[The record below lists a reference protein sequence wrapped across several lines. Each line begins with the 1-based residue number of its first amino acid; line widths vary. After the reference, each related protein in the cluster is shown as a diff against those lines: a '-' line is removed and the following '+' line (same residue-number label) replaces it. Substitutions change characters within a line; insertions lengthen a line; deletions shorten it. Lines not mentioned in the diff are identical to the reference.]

1 MKYWL
6 NIGFLEVEQL
16 APMAIAAERIGFT
29 GVTLPDH
36 LIFPEQIVSSYP
48 YSEDGSVSWPAG
60 SPWPDCW
67 VTIGALSQV
76 TTTLQ
81 FSTGVYIAPLRDPYN
96 LAKAVGTASLLSGG
110 RLSCGFGTGW
120 LKEEFD
126 VLGVDFASR
135 GKRFDEM
142 LDVLRLLWTGEMV
155 EYHGEHFAFDKLQMS
170 PPAGQVPIL
179 IGGNTGPARKR
190 AARNDGWIGSHMSI
204 EETTRLVGLLAAARA
219 DIGRADMPFEI
230 GVTGGFKAAR
240 DAEQLAKVGVEAI
253 TVSARALTP
262 STDLGERIAALEQL
276 ATRFI

>member
-36 LIFPEQIVSSYP
+36 LFFPEQIASSYP
-48 YSEDGSVSWPAG
+48 YSDDGSVTWSAD

-81 FSTGVYIAPLRDPYN
+81 FSTGVFIAPLRDPFN

-110 RLSCGFGTGW
+110 RVSCGFGTGW

-126 VLGVDFASR
+126 VLGVDFGSR
-135 GKRFDEM
+135 GKRFDE
-142 LDVLRLLWTGEMV
+142 LLAVLRLLWSGEMV
-155 EYHGEHFAFDKLQMS
+155 EFHGEHFAFDKIQMC
-170 PPAGQVPIL
+170 PPAGDVPIL

-190 AARNDGWIGSHMSI
+190 AARNDGWIGSHKSV
-204 EETTRLVGLLAAARA
+204 EETTRLVGLLNEERAAA
-219 DIGRADMPFEI
+219 GRLDVPFEI

-240 DAEQLAKVGVEAI
+240 DAEQLAAVGVEAI

-262 STDLGERIAALEQL
+262 SSDLGDRIAALEQL
-276 ATRFI
+276 SARFI